1 MPKGFSMRRSLLL
14 ATAAI
19 SMISAPAFAQA
30 PAEPGAGEIVVTAQR
45 REEKLRDVPS
55 SVAVISGDALA
66 AVQAGGSDIR
76 GLASRIPSLN
86 VESSFG
92 RTFPRF
98 YIRGL
103 GNTDFD
109 LNASQ
114 PVSLVYDDVVLENPI
129 LKGFPIFDLQRVE
142 VLRGPQGTLFGR
154 NTPAGIV
161 KFDSVK
167 PGGAPGG
174 YAKVSAGSYGSSSFE
189 GAAGGDLSDTVSV
202 RASALYQRRNDYVD
216 NIGNGVGGNDLEGFE
231 DVAARLQF
239 QIKPSEAL
247 TVRFV
252 GQLRTEDGTAR
263 LFRANVFAKGS
274 NDLVGL
280 GGKGTPFDRRKV
292 RIDGINFQKLNT
304 YNLGGTIDYDFGAAT
319 LTSVTSWWKG
329 DLRSRGDID
338 GGFGESFPGGG
349 FDPTAGPGI
358 IPFKAQSQDD
368 VPALDQF
375 TQELR
380 IASNG
385 NNALTY
391 QAGLFYFSEIV
402 KITSLNFGDPK
413 SVAANVTVNQRQK
426 SDAYGAFASI
436 GYALTGQLTVNGGIR
451 YNKDKRDYSNAR
463 TNTIFPGTTGF
474 VATGTGKSSVDEDNV
489 TWDAS
494 IRFKPSDMLTLY
506 ARAAR
511 GYRAPSI
518 QGRALFPGDTQTVQ
532 DTISKAKSET
542 IQSYEAGLKSRFLD
556 GAAGFNLTGYYYRL
570 KNAQQTAVGGGS
582 NAARVLNL
590 AAVDG
595 YGVEAEFDVRPAD
608 GLQLTAGVSYN
619 NTKINDANAEVEGC
633 GSGCTLLDPIKR
645 QVPNGFGGF
654 RNFVNINGN
663 ALPQAPKW
671 TANVT
676 ARYGV
681 PVGDGELYAFTDWA
695 YRSKINFFLYDSVEY
710 NSDKLL
716 EGGLRIGYMFGDKRY
731 DVAAFARNITNAV
744 EAQGGIDFNNLTGF
758 VNEPRIFGIEVG
770 AKF

>member
-1 MPKGFSMRRSLLL
+1 MRRSLLL
-14 ATAAI
+14 ATTVLSFLAT
-19 SMISAPAFAQA
+19 PALAQA
-30 PAEPGAGEIVVTAQR
+30 PAEAGIGEIVVTAQR

-55 SVAVISGDALA
+55 SVAVLSGDALS
-66 AVQAGGSDIR
+66 AVQAGGTDIR
-76 GLASRIPSLN
+76 GLAARIPSLN

-167 PGGAPGG
+167 PGGDQGG
-174 YAKVSAGSYGSSSFE
+174 YAKVSGGSYGAFSFE
-189 GAAGGDLSDTVSV
+189 GAAGGDLSDTVSM
-202 RASALYQRRNDYVD
+202 RASTLYQRRGDYVD
-216 NIGNGVGGNDLEGFE
+216 NVGNGVGGNDLEGFE
-231 DVAARLQF
+231 DVAARLQLQF
-239 QIKPSEAL
+239 TPSEAL
-247 TVRFV
+247 TVRLV

-263 LFRANVFAKGS
+263 LFRANIFAKGS

-304 YNLGGTIDYDFGAAT
+304 YNLGGTIDLDLGAAT

-368 VPALDQF
+368 IPALDQF
-375 TQELR
+375 TQEVR

-385 NNALTY
+385 DGALTY

-402 KITSLNFGDPK
+402 RIDSLNFGDPQ

-426 SDAYGAFASI
+426 SDAYGAFASL
-436 GYALTGQLTVNGGIR
+436 GYALTDQLTVNGGIR
-451 YNKDKRDYSNAR
+451 YNKDKRDYRNAR

-474 VATGTGKSSVDEDNV
+474 VATGTGTSSVDEDNV

-494 IRFKPSDMLTLY
+494 IRFKPSDMVTLY

-532 DTISKAKSET
+532 DTISKARSET

-595 YGVEAEFDVRPAD
+595 YGLEAEFDVRPAQ
-608 GLQLTAGVSYN
+608 GFELTAGLSYN
-619 NTKINDANAEVEGC
+619 NTEIKDPSAEVEGC

-645 QVPNGFGGF
+645 AIPNGFGGF

-681 PVGDGELYAFTDWA
+681 PVGNGELYAFTDWT

-710 NSDKLL
+710 NSDKLI
-716 EGGLRIGYMFGDKRY
+716 EGGLRLGYMFADKKY
-731 DVAAFARNITNAV
+731 DVAVFARNITDAV

-758 VNEPRIFGIEVG
+758 VNEPRIFGVEVG
-770 AKF
+770 VKF

>member
-1 MPKGFSMRRSLLL
+1 MRRSLLL
-14 ATAAI
+14 ATTVLSFLAT
-19 SMISAPAFAQA
+19 PALAQA
-30 PAEPGAGEIVVTAQR
+30 PAEAGIGEIVVTAQR

-55 SVAVISGDALA
+55 SVAVLSGDALS
-66 AVQAGGSDIR
+66 AVQAGGTDIR
-76 GLASRIPSLN
+76 GLAARIPSLN

-167 PGGAPGG
+167 PGGEPGG
-174 YAKVSAGSYGSSSFE
+174 YAKVSGGSYGAFSFE

-202 RASALYQRRNDYVD
+202 RASTLYQRRGDYVD
-216 NIGNGVGGNDLEGFE
+216 NVGNGVGGNDLEGFE
-231 DVAARLQF
+231 DVAARLQLQF
-239 QIKPSEAL
+239 TPSEAL
-247 TVRFV
+247 TVRLV

-263 LFRANVFAKGS
+263 LFRANIFAKGS

-304 YNLGGTIDYDFGAAT
+304 YNLGGTINLDLGAAT

-329 DLRSRGDID
+329 DLTSRGDID
-338 GGFGESFPGGG
+338 GGFGTSFPTPTT

-358 IPFKAQSQDD
+358 IPFTAQSQDD

-380 IASNG
+380 VSSNS
-385 NNALTY
+385 NDALTY

-402 KITSLNFGDPK
+402 KIDSFNFDTGQ
-413 SVAANVTVNQRQK
+413 SVAASATVRQRQK
-426 SDAYGAFASI
+426 SDAFGAFASV
-436 GYALTGQLTVNGGIR
+436 GAKLGEAVTLAGGLR
-451 YNKDKRDYSNAR
+451 YNKDKRTYANNRS
-463 TNTIFPGTTGF
+463 GF
-474 VATGTGKSSVDEDNV
+474 FGAIGNGSAKVDEDNV
-489 TWDAS
+489 TGDVS
-494 IRFKPSDMLTLY
+494 IRFAVSDAVNIY

-518 QGRALFPGDTQTVQ
+518 QGRALFEFGSVQ
-532 DTISKAKSET
+532 NSISTAKSET
-542 IQSYEAGLKSRFLD
+542 IDSFEAGLKSRFMD
-556 GAAGFNLTGYYYRL
+556 GRVGFNLTGFYYRL
-570 KNAQQTAVGGGS
+570 KDAQLTAVGGAI
-582 NAARVLNL
+582 NAARLINV
-590 AAVDG
+590 AKVDG
-595 YGVEAEFDVRPAD
+595 YGFESEFDVRLFD
-608 GLQLTAGVSYN
+608 GFELTAGVSYN
-619 NTKINDANAEVEGC
+619 NTKINDPLARITGC
-633 GSGCTLLDPIKR
+633 GSGCTLLDPVV
-645 QVPNGFGGF
+645 VPAVGFTPPI
-654 RNFVNINGN
+654 VNINGN

-681 PVGDGELYAFTDWA
+681 PVGNGELYAFTDWT

-710 NSDKLL
+710 NSDKLI
-716 EGGLRIGYMFGDKRY
+716 EGGLRLGYMFADKKY
-731 DVAAFARNITNAV
+731 DVAVFARNITDAV

-758 VNEPRIFGIEVG
+758 VNEPRIFGVEVG
-770 AKF
+770 VKF